1 MGKEESLLEG
11 KSQNGEVERP
21 LGESKA
27 GLVVIG
33 EVKLDLSWL
42 AIGEAEAITL
52 LLHQLQKIHG
62 LKKKKNKENYF
73 SVVTAK
79 RVRSH
84 MASPIEQNE

>member
-1 MGKEESLLEG
+1 MEKEESLLEG
-11 KSQNGEVERP
+11 KSLSGEAERP

-52 LLHQLQKIHG
+52 LLHQLQKIHSC
-62 LKKKKNKENYF
+62 NQ
-73 SVVTAK
+73 
-79 RVRSH
+79 R
-84 MASPIEQNE
+84 MAG